1 MERYHAFDSYT
12 PEWQK
17 RSTLIATL
25 KKVDAILAS
34 DCEEKWESATDK
46 LQEFAALGYP
56 ARVRRGACGV
66 VAAERQDP
74 MWLTM
79 AATQEG
85 A

>member
-1 MERYHAFDSYT
+1 MPFLENGRARYRLKNVNAGGRMQVWRYHAFDSYT
-12 PEWQK
+12 PEWQM

-56 ARVRRGACGV
+56 ARVRR
-66 VAAERQDP
+66 
-74 MWLTM
+74 
-79 AATQEG
+79 
-85 A
+85 